1 MFLSTF
7 SPVIFTLNKTLLL
20 DTDLDKFDLHQKW
33 LPLVRYLLT
42 TPVRSFQGSGIRD
55 TLRHWLG
62 TSGFDHEKCRLACT
76 QTLFYFSFRSFRRHL
91 RAREKEKYNVCRHLW
106 EKWGLLSFFFP
117 QHYPLALSWRSINP
131 LRFIF
136 YHLRST
142 DFEEKIEGL
151 WTGWVSTDF
160 IRFIF
165 LLVSD

>member
-20 DTDLDKFDLHQKW
+20 DTELDHFNLHQKVITSCKISYYYAR
-33 LPLVRYLLT
+33 PD
-42 TPVRSFQGSGIRD
+42 FSGIRD
-55 TLRHWLG
+55 TLQHWLG
-62 TSGFDHEKCRLACT
+62 TSGFDREKCRLACT